1 MINQKKLLITKCSDP
16 LMWYAD
22 KVGQTVPYLGEGYG
36 YYSSREDAGWV
47 NVVNMDD
54 AVVVDDKNHS
64 SLVVNKNTFYKSHLT
79 TLPRC
84 TRVEVIDDKGR
95 SYVNW
100 EEGNVVKF
108 ELQDDGKTLKVFIN
122 KNKSDNGGEGI

>member
-1 MINQKKLLITKCSDP
+1 MTNQKKLLITKCTDK

-22 KVGQTVPYLGEGYG
+22 KVGQTVPYLGEGHEHYA
-36 YYSSREDAGWV
+36 SRDSAGWG
-47 NVVNMDD
+47 NVVKMND
-54 AVVVDDKNHS
+54 AIVVDDKW
-64 SLVVNKNTFYKSHLT
+64 LVLDKNTFGNPHST
-79 TLPRC
+79 SLPRC

-108 ELQDDGKTLKVFIN
+108 NLQDDGKTLKVFIS
-122 KNKSDNGGEGI
+122 KQK

>member
-1 MINQKKLLITKCSDP
+1 MTNQKKLLITKCTDK

-22 KVGQTVPYLGEGYG
+22 KVGQTVPYLGEKYG
-36 YYSSREDAGWV
+36 YYTSRESAGWV

-54 AVVVDDKNHS
+54 AVVVGDKGLALDKNTSNNPHS
-64 SLVVNKNTFYKSHLT
+64 TS
-79 TLPRC
+79 LPRC

-100 EEGNVVKF
+100 EDGNVVKF
-108 ELQDDGKTLKVFIN
+108 NLQDDGKTLKVFIS
-122 KNKSDNGGEGI
+122 KQK